1 MTTSL
6 KAGTLYM
13 TRAEIDMREFNR
25 WSGTR
30 RFRDPDHAMHCL
42 LTECFGDLAP
52 GPFRLIAPRGGTR
65 GVLYGY
71 SQVDA
76 EILREEAQIIAD
88 PLQFN
93 LIQTDRLNTKP
104 MSAEW
109 RTGKRLGFEVRVRP
123 VRRRARSVDY
133 GSGGEFDAYQLEAI
147 QRPKGEMD
155 RDRESVYTDWL
166 TEQFRRIGGANL
178 IAEEIRMVS
187 FRRSRA
193 YRRPNSRYTEGPDAV
208 MRGVLTIADSDGFRN
223 LLTRG
228 VGRHR
233 AYGYGMLLLRPAL

>member
-6 KAGTLYM
+6 KAGRLYM

-42 LTECFGDLAP
+42 LAECFGDLAP
-52 GPFRLIAPRGGTR
+52 RPFRLMAPRGVTR

-71 SQVDA
+71 ARADA
-76 EILREEAQIIAD
+76 ETLKEEAQAIAD
-88 PLQFN
+88 PLQFS
-93 LIQTDRLNTKP
+93 LIRTDRLDTKP
-104 MSAEW
+104 MPAEW
-109 RTGKRLGFEVRVRP
+109 RTGKRLGFEARVRP

-133 GSGGEFDAYQLEAI
+133 ASGGEFDAYQLEAI
-147 QRPKGEMD
+147 QHPKGGMD

-166 TEQFRRIGGANL
+166 NEQFRRIGGANL
-178 IAEEIRMVS
+178 IAEETRMVS

-193 YRRPNSRYTEGPDAV
+193 FRRPNSRYTEGPDAV
-208 MRGVLTIADSDGFRN
+208 MRGVLTVTDSDGFKN